1 MLVEKGTGQTL
12 VVPRSA
18 VIERGELTGL
28 YVVGPDSLARLRWV
42 KLGRRLGE
50 SMEILS
56 GVTSG
61 ERLLADASTGIEG
74 ARIEDVPR

>member
-1 MLVEKGTGQTL
+1 
-12 VVPRSA
+12 
-18 VIERGELTGL
+18 L

-42 KLGRRLGE
+42 KLGRTLGE
-50 SMEILS
+50 SIEILS